1 MTFVPIVF
9 DWNTSSQ
16 RLKLW
21 STEIV
26 QFSFIYNPWHWLTS
40 QSAAEAMAEKVST
53 WFDKYNVD
61 GIDLD
66 IEEGAG
72 AKPESGTNMIHFV
85 RKLRQLRPD
94 IIIGQPTYGFP
105 AVS

>member
-1 MTFVPIVF
+1 
-9 DWNTSSQ
+9 
-16 RLKLW
+16 
-21 STEIV
+21 
-26 QFSFIYNPWHWLTS
+26 
-40 QSAAEAMAEKVST
+40 MAEKVST

-72 AKPESGTNMIHFV
+72 AKPESGPHMIHFV

-94 IIIGQPTYGFP
+94 IIIGQPTYGVP